1 MRLTSEKELKY
12 SEPGDHF
19 TGPPASEFLPAS
31 DPTLC
36 AILEEMETPAT
47 VDEITDHLVEPSN
60 PPIETWADVHE
71 RLYEERLPA
80 LEASG
85 AIAFDRDRGTVIVL
99 EPDSGGHPMAARAL
113 VGAVSILLVIVLFLV
128 I

>member
-12 SEPGDHF
+12 SEPGDRF
-19 TGPPASEFLPAS
+19 TDTPASEFLPAS

-47 VDEITDHLVEPSN
+47 VDEITDQLIQPAN

-71 RLYEERLPA
+71 RLYEERLPD

-85 AIAFDRDRGTVIVL
+85 EIAFDRDRGTVTVL
-99 EPDSGGHPMAARAL
+99 EPDADGHTIATRVL
-113 VGAVSILLVIVLFLV
+113 VGAVSILVVIVLFLV